1 MRTQCQALLGGN
13 FLSTERQTRSLMNYL
28 AVSVSV
34 DSSLASPEEAINAVA
49 DFKSIVDATR
59 TVMSGT
65 YKKFA
70 EKVIVRA

>member
-1 MRTQCQALLGGN
+1 
-13 FLSTERQTRSLMNYL
+13 MNYL